1 MLTRPGKTQ
10 AIRLFDVIF
19 VGPVLMYSAWKLP
32 REHSTLRRTL
42 GVLGAATVL
51 YNGNTYLALRRPRA
65 MT

>member
-1 MLTRPGKTQ
+1 MYTRTGKTQ

-19 VGPVLMYSAWKLP
+19 VGPVMMYSAWKLP

-51 YNGNTYLALRRPRA
+51 YNGNNFLALRDPRA
-65 MT
+65 IG